1 MVEEVVAEAVDLG
14 ILLLLLLY
22 LHFRAVPGRQISS
35 HGIPFPRPDREQIG
49 GRFNVKMTNNIHH
62 LKVLCDFIIFIS
74 ARV

>member
-22 LHFRAVPGRQISS
+22 LQFRAVPGRQIY
-35 HGIPFPRPDREQIG
+35 GIPFPRPDREQIG

>member
-22 LHFRAVPGRQISS
+22 LQFRAVPGRQISS

-49 GRFNVKMTNNIHH
+49 ARFNDYLIFTFNSHSKTRV
-62 LKVLCDFIIFIS
+62 FPAIII
-74 ARV
+74 